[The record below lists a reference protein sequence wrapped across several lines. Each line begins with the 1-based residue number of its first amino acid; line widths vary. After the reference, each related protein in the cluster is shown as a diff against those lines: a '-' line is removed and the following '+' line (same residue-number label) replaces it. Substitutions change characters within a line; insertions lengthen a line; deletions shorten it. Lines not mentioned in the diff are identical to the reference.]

1 MISEYNTPQVLNT
14 LPACG
19 NKAGFEAFIDSLNP
33 EHTYLFKCTH
43 TAASEAGIASL
54 YGIMTVHI
62 YSTQAAILIFQPLT
76 ASANI
81 YKLRKYQGAWDSSWT
96 QVQTTTVQ

>member
-1 MISEYNTPQVLNT
+1 MISECNTPQVLNT

-19 NKAGFEAFIDSLNP
+19 NKAGFEDFIDNLNP
-33 EHTYLFKCTH
+33 EHTYFLKCTH
-43 TAASEAGIASL
+43 TAASEAGIAPL

-62 YSTQAAILIFQPLT
+62 YSTQAAILVFQPLT

-81 YKLRKYQGAWDSSWT
+81 YKLRKYQGAWDSAWT
-96 QVQTTTVQ
+96 QVQTTTV